1 MQLEFSSQ
9 SAYLCY
15 KIDIY
20 QMQTKSYVMKT
31 EVTQNFDNR
40 EKKTNTI
47 TFYVQERSGIPFVD
61 TELNESLFEKF
72 NHFMRD

>member
-1 MQLEFSSQ
+1 
-9 SAYLCY
+9 
-15 KIDIY
+15 
-20 QMQTKSYVMKT
+20 MKT

-40 EKKTNTI
+40 QKKTNTI